1 MTCIV
6 GIRHGK
12 GVVLAGDSV
21 GVDGGGGAQMRRD
34 AKVFSINKHVAIGYT
49 SSFRMGQLLRYNLAL
64 PAIVDAIGGVRTD
77 DLFSWAVKE
86 FIPACR
92 STFKE
97 GGYMK
102 ENGREEGGYFLL
114 AVRDRL
120 FEVQG
125 DFQVA
130 EPDPQYTAT
139 GSGEPYA
146 LGALHALVGPD
157 AMPVGEK
164 KAREVATAA
173 LAAAV
178 FHSAYVRPPFQFV
191 GTEP

>member
-6 GIRHGK
+6 GIRHDK

-21 GVDGGGGAQMRRD
+21 GVDDGGGADMRRD
-34 AKVFSINKHVAIGYT
+34 PKTFAINRHVAIGYT

-64 PAIVDAIGGVRTD
+64 PAIVDAIGEKRTED
-77 DLFSWAVKE
+77 AFQWAVQE

-92 STFKE
+92 QTFKE
-97 GGYMK
+97 GGYLK
-102 ENGREEGGYFLL
+102 ENGREEGGCFLL

-120 FEVQG
+120 FEVHS

-130 EPDPQYTAT
+130 EPDPQYVAT

-146 LGALHALVGPD
+146 LGALHALVGPT
-157 AMPVGEK
+157 AGPVSEK
-164 KAREVATAA
+164 VAREVAGKA
-173 LAAAV
+173 LDAAV
-178 FHSAYVRPPFQFV
+178 FHSAYVRPPYVFV
-191 GTEP
+191 GTVP